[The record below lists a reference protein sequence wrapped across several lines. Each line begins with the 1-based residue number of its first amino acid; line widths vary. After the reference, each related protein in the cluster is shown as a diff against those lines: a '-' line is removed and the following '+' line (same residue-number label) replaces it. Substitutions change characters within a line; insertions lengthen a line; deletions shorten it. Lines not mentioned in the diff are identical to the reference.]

1 MKAEWVWQGCPTL
14 LCLLCQLT
22 HWLEF
27 IILPLLMLDELNI
40 QHSTLNIK
48 KIAFNIKKIWFS
60 GLGKTFMGCL
70 YYWKNLK
77 TAWFGPKTALIMP
90 VHTPPFSKGLVL
102 HFKRAPFTLQKD
114 SFYDLKG
121 LVLHFKRTP
130 FATQKDYIFSATEF
144 RAKTNRRMMGC
155 QRHKQGKPTE
165 RYE

>member
-22 HWLEF
+22 HWLEI
-27 IILPLLMLDELNI
+27 IILSLLMLDELNI

-77 TAWFGPKTALIMP
+77 TAWFEPKTALIMP

-102 HFKRAPFTLQKD
+102 HFKRTPFTLQKD
-114 SFYDLKG
+114 SFYNAKG
-121 LVLHFKRTP
+121 LVLPPKRTP
-130 FATQKDYIFSATEF
+130 FW
-144 RAKTNRRMMGC
+144 
-155 QRHKQGKPTE
+155 KQPKSVLKINGLQDRKKQDTGPW
-165 RYE
+165 

>member
-102 HFKRAPFTLQKD
+102 HFKRTPFTLQKD
-114 SFYDLKG
+114 SFLK
-121 LVLHFKRTP
+121 
-130 FATQKDYIFSATEF
+130 ATEISAENQWITGPEKAGY
-144 RAKTNRRMMGC
+144 RTLTNRIVAETGTT
-155 QRHKQGKPTE
+155 KT
-165 RYE
+165 